1 MEEQPLQNTDFI
13 GRGWSFP
20 PTFEPFVGVHMTEGV
35 DDINSSLHILLTTLT
50 GERIMQPRYGC
61 DVQELLFEPLDTTFL
76 THIKDKIETAIL
88 YFEPRIR
95 VENILVDGGLLLEGK
110 VLVQVDYQIKGTNS
124 RYNFVYPFYINEGTE
139 IIQFLTQAPP
149 TDNSL

>member
-1 MEEQPLQNTDFI
+1 
-13 GRGWSFP
+13 
-20 PTFEPFVGVHMTEGV
+20 MTEQAA
-35 DDINSSLHILLTTLT
+35 DINSSLHILLTTLT

-88 YFEPRIR
+88 YFEPRIT
-95 VENILVDGGLLLEGK
+95 VENIVVDADLMLEGK
-110 VLVQVDYQIKGTNS
+110 VLVQVDYRIKGTNS

-139 IIQFLTQAPP
+139 LIQFLTQAPP
-149 TDNSL
+149 ATDNSL

>member
-1 MEEQPLQNTDFI
+1 MENTDFI

-20 PTFEPFVGVHMTEGV
+20 PTFEPEAGGVHMTEQAA
-35 DDINSSLHILLTTLT
+35 DINSSLHILLTTLT

-88 YFEPRIR
+88 YFEPRIT
-95 VENILVDGGLLLEGK
+95 VENIVVDADLMLEGK
-110 VLVQVDYQIKGTNS
+110 VLVQVDYRIKGTNS

-139 IIQFLTQAPP
+139 LIQFLTQAPP
-149 TDNSL
+149 ATDNSL